1 MSDTIRVIEDYVSQ
15 VDEFLSGTREARAV
29 VRAELTGHLAEA
41 AEAGELQLALERLGS
56 PRNAAAEFNRESGL
70 PLARMPQRLA
80 AAAIDNLPLLL
91 VTIGLALEP
100 ILSGAAR
107 TTLAFPPL
115 VYLEFSLP
123 SFSGCVALVPVSCG
137 VYETGWLYT
146 LGLPLAL
153 LWSIV
158 GLGLMES
165 RTATTPGKQ
174 LLGLRVSD
182 RDGLRITPK
191 AGIVRR
197 LSFLMGPL
205 AWLDWLPVLKGDQRR
220 ILEHVAGTR
229 VLKCVESR
237 SGHGTHAYRHSPR

>member
-1 MSDTIRVIEDYVSQ
+1 MTDPIRVIEDYVRQ
-15 VDEFLSGTREARAV
+15 VDAFLSGTREARSL

-41 AEAGELQLALERLGS
+41 AEAGELQLALERLGN

-70 PLARMPQRLA
+70 PLARMPERLV

-100 ILSGAAR
+100 ILGGVAR

-115 VYLEFSLP
+115 AYIEFSLP
-123 SFSGCVALVPVSCG
+123 SFSGCVALVPVNCG
-137 VYETGWLYT
+137 VYEPGWLYA

-158 GLGLMES
+158 GLGIIES
-165 RTATTPGKQ
+165 RNATTPGKQ
-174 LLGLRVSD
+174 LLDLRVSD

-205 AWLDWLPVLKGDQRR
+205 AWLDWLPVLKGEQRR

-229 VLKCVESR
+229 VVKCAVGPAGPGAR
-237 SGHGTHAYRHSPR
+237 AYRHSAQ